1 MKVIIVLLGTHEGP
15 ILTAIGRAIGI
26 DHDHRDRCRYLL
38 EATKMELEKG
48 PVEKGMHLQI
58 LQVAVSDHFFGRY
71 SYYILVAFISCI
83 ILYYTYYTFSFNF
96 FCLEILKGF
105 AARLCEDPLDQVLR
119 HLSRPTTPVDVATT
133 STWTVSD
140 ADHHI
145 FHQEGSQTV
154 ALWDRLGKGGWG

>member
-71 SYYILVAFISCI
+71 SYYILVTFISCI
-83 ILYYTYYTFSFNF
+83 ILYYTYYPPEN
-96 FCLEILKGF
+96 
-105 AARLCEDPLDQVLR
+105 
-119 HLSRPTTPVDVATT
+119 
-133 STWTVSD
+133 
-140 ADHHI
+140 
-145 FHQEGSQTV
+145 
-154 ALWDRLGKGGWG
+154 